1 MGSNE
6 AVKAAVMV
14 GLGLSFLSEVA
25 VRREVE
31 RGDLAIVPV
40 DGLRIS
46 RRFHLVRRAGGEIS
60 PAAAAFWDLMLSTY
74 G

>member
-1 MGSNE
+1 M
-6 AVKAAVMV
+6 A

-31 RGDLAIVPV
+31 RGDLSIVPV
-40 DGLRIS
+40 DGLRIA
-46 RRFHLVRRAGGEIS
+46 RRFHLVRRTGREIS
-60 PAAAAFWDLMLSTY
+60 PAASAFWDLMLATY